1 MNLFYN
7 ANKNQCIQCRIKN
20 LGRKFFFV
28 ESFFD
33 FYNRNL
39 YQTKNTKN
47 KTKVPA
53 PMAIQEVAFKSAA
66 SFLYLSEWNFRFWA
80 LESSSAKI
88 NVKKINKLN

>member
-1 MNLFYN
+1 MSYQKFGEE
-7 ANKNQCIQCRIKN
+7 I
-20 LGRKFFFV
+20 FFFLK

-80 LESSSAKI
+80 LESSSEK
-88 NVKKINKLN
+88 

>member
-7 ANKNQCIQCRIKN
+7 ANKNQCLSSVVSKIW
-20 LGRKFFFV
+20 GRKFFSE

-53 PMAIQEVAFKSAA
+53 PIAIQEVAFKSAA
-66 SFLYLSEWNFRFWA
+66 SFLYLSEWNFRF
-80 LESSSAKI
+80 
-88 NVKKINKLN
+88 

>member
-1 MNLFYN
+1 M
-7 ANKNQCIQCRIKN
+7 QIKTSVYPVSYQKFN
-20 LGRKFFFV
+20 GGNFFFK